1 MPARE
6 RRVRPAEPRDL
17 QRIAEIYNQGID
29 SRLATFET
37 RHRSPGD
44 VASWLG
50 TRYPVTVVE
59 EGPTVEAFA
68 STSQYRPRECYAGI
82 AEFSVYVDQAKR
94 KSGLGTVAMLG
105 LIRAA
110 REARL
115 WKLVS
120 RVFVSNLA
128 SRHLLAKL
136 GFREVGIYEK
146 HAQLDAVWHDVV
158 IVELILEK

>member
-68 STSQYRPRECYAGI
+68 STSQYRPRECYAG
-82 AEFSVYVDQAKR
+82 
-94 KSGLGTVAMLG
+94 MLG